1 MCVCVYVR
9 MFVRMYV
16 CGYVQMCVRVCVC
29 MHACMDACMYVC
41 MHIRMHVHMYVCTY
55 LRLYACMY
63 VYLYAYMYV
72 CMHVCIYVCMFACL
86 YVSANQDRG
95 KAHDAPRPIKRGQYI
110 SCLFYRHTLV
120 HGEFSLV
127 SHPCV
132 TFSSL
137 FLLYVYIGLLPPCL
151 ILVFPPSI
159 GLSMLSDARLLLIIH
174 LPFSLSLYATFRSAC
189 SSLCFL
195 RTLNRA
201 RSLFYLLL
209 TLIVCTN
216 SVSLSLCHSHSLLTM
231 IVAISCIYPC
241 LITMHVAD
249 VQLAADRCI
258 VCSFVCLSLF
268 PSFSLCWLWQQ

>member
-1 MCVCVYVR
+1 
-9 MFVRMYV
+9 MYI
-16 CGYVQMCVRVCVC
+16 
-29 MHACMDACMYVC
+29 C
-41 MHIRMHVHMYVCTY
+41 MHICTY
-55 LRLYACMY
+55 LCM
-63 VYLYAYMYV
+63 YAYMYACSHV
-72 CMHVCIYVCMFACL
+72 CMYLQTKTGGKRMMRHDRSRGGSISVASSTVTPWSTGSFPWSPTP
-86 YVSANQDRG
+86 VS
-95 KAHDAPRPIKRGQYI
+95 P
-110 SCLFYRHTLV
+110 SLLF
-120 HGEFSLV
+120 FSYT
-127 SHPCV
+127 HI
-132 TFSSL
+132 
-137 FLLYVYIGLLPPCL
+137 YIGLLPPCL

-216 SVSLSLCHSHSLLTM
+216 SVSLSLCHSHSLLTV

-249 VQLAADRCI
+249 V
-258 VCSFVCLSLF
+258 
-268 PSFSLCWLWQQ
+268 